1 MKNMKVL
8 VSVILLS
15 IFTMLAICSQ
25 AQTKPVAKTPVSV
38 KDTTIKGV
46 KYQLYVG
53 ARGGRYILVTSK
65 AGNQYKKYFSKK

>member
-1 MKNMKVL
+1 MKLL

-15 IFTMLAICSQ
+15 IFSMLAICSQ

-46 KYQLYVG
+46 KYPLYVG
-53 ARGGRYILVTSK
+53 SKGGRYIIVTSK
-65 AGNQYKKYFSKK
+65 AGNEYKRYFSKK